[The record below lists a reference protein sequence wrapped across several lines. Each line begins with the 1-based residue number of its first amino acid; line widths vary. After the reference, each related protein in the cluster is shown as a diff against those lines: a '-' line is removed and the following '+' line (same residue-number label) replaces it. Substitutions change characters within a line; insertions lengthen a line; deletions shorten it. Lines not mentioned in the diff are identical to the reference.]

1 MLSWEALEAACKAC
15 RQCSLADGR
24 QNVVFGDGCRDAGVM
39 FVGEGPGQQEDQ
51 TGIPFVGRA
60 GQLLDDMLKVIG
72 LDRTRVYIANIV
84 KCRPPDN
91 RDPLGLEQEACIG
104 WLRKQTALVSPK
116 IIVCLGRVA
125 AARIIKEDFKITREH
140 GILFPRGAFQLMATY
155 HPSFLLRDPRRRP
168 EAFDDLKVLEAAIL
182 EHTPETLAGV

>member
-1 MLSWEALEAACKAC
+1 MLGWKELEAACGAC
-15 RQCSLADGR
+15 RQCSLSEGR
-24 QNVVFGDGCRDAGVM
+24 RNVVFGDGNRDAGVM
-39 FVGEGPGQQEDQ
+39 FIGEGPGQQEDA
-51 TGIPFVGRA
+51 TGVPFVGRA

-104 WLRKQTALVSPK
+104 WLRNQVALVRPK

-125 AARIIKEDFKITREH
+125 AARIIREDFKITREH
-140 GILFPRGAFQLMATY
+140 GILFPRGTYQLMATY
-155 HPSFLLRDPRRRP
+155 HPSYLLRDPRRRP
-168 EAFDDLKVLEAAIL
+168 EAFEDLKVLEAEIL
-182 EHTPETLAGV
+182 KHTPETIDN

>member
-1 MLSWEALEAACKAC
+1 MLSWEELERACQSC

-24 QNVVFGDGCRDAGVM
+24 QHLVFGDGNRQARVM
-39 FVGEGPGQQEDQ
+39 FIGEAPGQQEDA

-84 KCRPPDN
+84 KCRPPGN
-91 RDPLGLEQEACIG
+91 RDPLVLEQEACIG
-104 WLRKQTALVSPK
+104 WLRNQVKLLEPK

-125 AARIIKEDFKITREH
+125 AARIIREDFKITREH
-140 GILFPRGAFQLMATY
+140 GILFPRGTYQLMATY

-168 EAFDDLKVLEAAIL
+168 EAFEDLKVLEAAIL
-182 EHTPETLAGV
+182 EFCPETLQ